1 LESSKA
7 THTWDKNNSWSEEL
21 AFLKSIIVKTELVE
35 TTKWGGIVYVLNGK
49 NVIGIGGFKNYF
61 AIWFFNGVLLEDKKQ
76 LLVNAQEGVTK
87 ALRQW
92 RFTSKEEVN
101 EADVLNYI
109 KEAIENEKQGKTIKS
124 EKKTPILSEFFQ
136 KELNAN
142 PELAAAFQKFSAYKQ
157 YEFLEYI
164 ESAKREETKRSR
176 IEKIVPMILNSIGLN
191 DKYR

>member
-1 LESSKA
+1 MESSKA
-7 THTWDKNNSWSEEL
+7 THIWDKNNSWLEEL
-21 AFLKSIIVKTELVE
+21 EFLKSIIVKTELEE
-35 TTKWGGIVYVLNGK
+35 TSKWGGIVYVLNGK

-61 AIWFFNGVLLEDKKQ
+61 AIWFFNGVLLEDKKK

-92 RFTSKEEVN
+92 RFKSKEEVN
-101 EADVLNYI
+101 EGDVLNYI
-109 KEAIENEKQGKTIKS
+109 KEAIENEKRGKTSKP
-124 EKKTPILSEFFQ
+124 EKKMPILSEFFQ
-136 KELNAN
+136 KELIAN

-157 YEFLEYI
+157 YEFMEYI

-176 IEKIVPMILNSIGLN
+176 IDKIIPMILDSIGLN

>member
-1 LESSKA
+1 MESSKA
-7 THTWDKNNSWSEEL
+7 TQIWDKNDSWLEEL
-21 AFLKSIIVKTELVE
+21 EFLKSIIVKTELEE
-35 TTKWGGIVYVLNGK
+35 TSKWGGIVYVLNGK

-61 AIWFFNGVLLEDKKQ
+61 AIWFFNGVLLEDKKK

-92 RFTSKEEVN
+92 RFKSKEEVN
-101 EADVLNYI
+101 EGDVLNYI
-109 KEAIENEKQGKTIKS
+109 KEAIENEKRGKTSKP
-124 EKKTPILSEFFQ
+124 EKKMPILSEFFQ
-136 KELNAN
+136 KELIAN

-157 YEFLEYI
+157 YEFMEYI

-176 IEKIVPMILNSIGLN
+176 IDKIIPMILDSIGLN

>member
-1 LESSKA
+1 MESSKA
-7 THTWDKNNSWSEEL
+7 THIWDKNNSWLEEL
-21 AFLKSIIVKTELVE
+21 EFLKSIIVKTELEE
-35 TTKWGGIVYVLNGK
+35 TSKWGGIVYVLNGK

-61 AIWFFNGVLLEDKKQ
+61 AIWFFNGVLLEDKKK

-92 RFTSKEEVN
+92 RFKSKEEVN
-101 EADVLNYI
+101 EGDVLNYI
-109 KEAIENEKQGKTIKS
+109 KEAIENEKRGKTSKP
-124 EKKTPILSEFFQ
+124 EKKMPILSEFFQ
-136 KELNAN
+136 KELIAN

-157 YEFLEYI
+157 YEFMEYI

-176 IEKIVPMILNSIGLN
+176 IDKIIPMILDNIGLN

>member
-1 LESSKA
+1 MESSKA

-109 KEAIENEKQGKTIKS
+109 KEAIENEKQGKTTKP
-124 EKKTPILSEFFQ
+124 EKKTPISSEFFQ
-136 KELNAN
+136 KELKAN

-157 YEFLEYI
+157 FEFLEYI
-164 ESAKREETKRSR
+164 ETAKREETKRSR
-176 IEKIVPMILNSIGLN
+176 IEKIVPMILDNIGLN

>member
-7 THTWDKNNSWSEEL
+7 THIWDKNNSWLEEL
-21 AFLKSIIVKTELVE
+21 EFLKSIIVKTELEE
-35 TTKWGGIVYVLNGK
+35 TSKWGGIVYVLNGK

-61 AIWFFNGVLLEDKKQ
+61 AIWFFNGVLLEDKKK

-92 RFTSKEEVN
+92 RFKSKEEVN
-101 EADVLNYI
+101 EGDVLNYI
-109 KEAIENEKQGKTIKS
+109 KEAIENEKRGKTSKP
-124 EKKTPILSEFFQ
+124 EKKMPILSEFFQ
-136 KELNAN
+136 KELIAN

-157 YEFLEYI
+157 YEFMEYI

-176 IEKIVPMILNSIGLN
+176 IDKIIPMILDSIGLN

>member
-1 LESSKA
+1 MESSKA
-7 THTWDKNNSWSEEL
+7 THIWDKNNSWLKEL

-61 AIWFFNGVLLEDKKQ
+61 AIWFFNGVQLEDKKQ
-76 LLVNAQEGVTK
+76 LLVNAQEGITK

-109 KEAIENEKQGKTIKS
+109 KEAIENEKQGKTTKP

-136 KELNAN
+136 KELKAN
-142 PELAAAFQKFSAYKQ
+142 PELAAAFQKFSVYKQ

-176 IEKIVPMILNSIGLN
+176 IEKIIPMILDKIGLN

>member
-1 LESSKA
+1 MESSKA
-7 THTWDKNNSWSEEL
+7 THTWDKNNSCSEEL
-21 AFLKSIIVKTELVE
+21 EFLKSIIIKTELVE

-61 AIWFFNGVLLEDKKQ
+61 TIWFFNGALLEDKKQ

-109 KEAIENEKQGKTIKS
+109 KEAIENEKQGKTIKP

-142 PELAAAFQKFSAYKQ
+142 PELAVAFQKFSAYKQ

-176 IEKIVPMILNSIGLN
+176 IEKIIPMILNSIGLN

>member
-1 LESSKA
+1 MESSKA
-7 THTWDKNNSWSEEL
+7 THIWDKNNSWLEEL
-21 AFLKSIIVKTELVE
+21 EFLKSIIVKTELEE
-35 TTKWGGIVYVLNGK
+35 TSKWGGIVYVLNGK

-92 RFTSKEEVN
+92 RFKSKEEVN
-101 EADVLNYI
+101 EGDVLNYI
-109 KEAIENEKQGKTIKS
+109 KEAIENEKRGKTSKP
-124 EKKTPILSEFFQ
+124 EKKMPILSEFFQ
-136 KELNAN
+136 KELIAN

-176 IEKIVPMILNSIGLN
+176 IDKIIPMILDSIGLN